1 MNESSLP
8 TSNDTGFFM
17 RPGRYETVGPFAA
30 IGLVLLLLW
39 SFVAWFLWVYPETL
53 LSAKRQELA
62 SDTQTATVQTE
73 TVLHHAED
81 ALRTVDLWLLTR
93 GRQDPL
99 QDVSLAQLAET
110 LRDGSRG
117 MVDVMLVD
125 AQARVFR
132 IPSINGLPFASM
144 AGQDLFEL
152 VSRPS
157 TEGVTLGTPFRL
169 REGMP
174 MHLPLA
180 VRLSAPAEGLQIAL
194 ALIDLDR
201 LGQMHQLFA
210 HGKAGAVTLLRGDGL
225 ALSRVPALP
234 NFVGRDVF
242 ANAKPGRR
250 EEFNGPEGWFVTDGH
265 ASDGIRRIGAFRAL
279 EGYGAKLLISEA
291 EGASLTGYYQQRR
304 AVLLFSSVVSAAAL
318 ALTWMLARLLKRA
331 RLEKALQAASADASP
346 LGLFRCDPQGQV
358 VYSNQT
364 YLSLQTL
371 QPEEQAW
378 GWLQVM
384 AEEKRDTAKVKWQA
398 LIAQAQPFRTVGR
411 ITRRDGA
418 SRLLSVRTAP
428 LRVDGRFLGQ
438 VGTVEDITELA
449 EQQRRVRAL
458 SDILDLT
465 PEYVAQFDRQGHMVY
480 MNPAARQRLGVAP
493 DADLAALDLRRF
505 LNAETLHDFRHEVLH
520 GTRELAQWQ
529 GRRTLID
536 GQGQAMV
543 CECTVLR
550 HRGSSSSSGA
560 DSSASLSV
568 ILRDIS
574 GELRLQRERQRSE
587 ALLAAIAHT
596 SEALI
601 WVIDL
606 DEKLLFINQACLRH
620 FNLEADGWQG
630 RPLQDLLGAHEYG
643 RRRPALLSALAGD
656 SVDLELD
663 SGEREPGTV
672 FALQFAPLRTA
683 GAAVEGAICIARD
696 ISAAKREEQRL
707 RDASMSCPLTGLL
720 NRAGFA
726 DHVQTSL
733 EQARL
738 SGQPVALLYLDLDK
752 FKPVND
758 QYGHPVGDALLRAV
772 ALRLRNALRPQD
784 LVARLG
790 GDEFAIFLP
799 SIHQAED
806 AAVVAH
812 KIVHAIGLPFMIDT
826 LELHIG
832 ISVGFCVRA
841 GSEAELEAM
850 VAVADAKLYEAK
862 RAGRSCAR
870 GSLPEA

>member
-1 MNESSLP
+1 MNPTPLP
-8 TSNDTGFFM
+8 PSNEASFFAKQ
-17 RPGRYETVGPFAA
+17 GRYETLGPFAA

-39 SFVAWFLWVYPETL
+39 SFVAWFIWVYPEAL
-53 LSAKRQELA
+53 LNAKRQELA

-81 ALRTVDLWLLTR
+81 GLRTVDLWLLTR
-93 GRQDPL
+93 GRNAPL

-117 MVDVMLVD
+117 LVDIMLVD
-125 AQARVFR
+125 RQAQVYR
-132 IPSINGLPFASM
+132 IPSINGQPYASI
-144 AGQDLFEL
+144 AGQELFEL
-152 VSRPS
+152 MTRPS
-157 TEGVTLGTPFRL
+157 TEGVTIGVPFRL
-169 REGMP
+169 REGLP
-174 MHLPLA
+174 MVLPIA
-180 VRLSAPAEGLQIAL
+180 MRLSAPAEGLQIAL

-210 HGKAGAVTLLRGDGL
+210 HGQDGAVALLRGDGL

-250 EEFNGPEGWFVTDGH
+250 EAFNGPEGWFVTDGL
-265 ASDGIRRIGAFRAL
+265 ASDGVRRIGAFRAL

-291 EGASLTGYYQQRR
+291 EGASLTEYFQQRR
-304 AVLLFSSVVSAAAL
+304 VVLLFSSLVSAAAL

-331 RLEKALQAASADASP
+331 RVEKALQIAASDASP
-346 LGLFRCDPQGQV
+346 LGLFRCDAQGQV
-358 VYSNQT
+358 IYSNQT
-364 YLSLQTL
+364 YLNLQTL
-371 QPEEQAW
+371 QAEEKAW
-378 GWLQVM
+378 GWLQVVSP
-384 AEEKRDTAKVKWQA
+384 EKREAAKAKWQE
-398 LIAQAQPFRTVGR
+398 LIAKAEPFRTVGR
-411 ITRRDGA
+411 ITRRDGV

-449 EQQRRVRAL
+449 EQQRAVRAL

-480 MNPAARQRLGVAP
+480 LNPAARQRLGVAK
-493 DADLAALDLRRF
+493 DADLGSLDLRRF
-505 LNAETLHDFRHEVLH
+505 LNAETLHDFRQEVLH
-520 GTRELAQWQ
+520 STQESAQWQ

-536 GQGQAMV
+536 GQGQTMV

-550 HRGSSSSSGA
+550 HRGSSSSGSA
-560 DSSASLSV
+560 DASASLSV

-574 GELRLQRERQRSE
+574 SELQHQRERQRSE

-601 WVIDL
+601 SVVDL
-606 DEKLLFINQACLRH
+606 DERLLFVNQAYLRR
-620 FNLEADGWQG
+620 FQIEAEAWTG
-630 RPLQDLLGAHEYG
+630 RPLREFLGEQEYA
-643 RRRPALLSALAGD
+643 RRQPALLRALAGE
-656 SVDLELD
+656 SLGLELD
-663 SGEREPGTV
+663 YGERGETTV
-672 FALQFAPLRTA
+672 FDLQYAPLRTA

-696 ISAAKREEQRL
+696 ISSAKREEQRL

-733 EQARL
+733 QQARQ
-738 SGQPVALLYLDLDK
+738 SGLPVALLYLDLDK

-758 QYGHPVGDALLRAV
+758 QFGHPVGDALLRAV
-772 ALRLRNALRPQD
+772 ALRLRNVLRPQD

-790 GDEFAIFLP
+790 GDEFAVFLP
-799 SIHQAED
+799 TIHQAED

-850 VAVADAKLYEAK
+850 VEVADAKLYEAK